1 MSTGEETRGK
11 EARKRRLEALEK
23 AVRRL
28 GWNTVQFHWTQAGK
42 LGLSAT
48 DSLAMSYLSETGPIP
63 AGRLAELAEVTTGA
77 VTGIVDRLENAGLVT
92 RQIDPEDRRRVLV
105 VPAASGN
112 GREAWRLF
120 DPLAKQFR
128 ALVRGYGED
137 EIEVILDFVSR
148 AADMLRAESGVLPTE
163 GSG

>member
-1 MSTGEETRGK
+1 MSTGEEIRGK
-11 EARKRRLEALEK
+11 DARKHRLEELET

-28 GWNTVQFHWTQAGK
+28 GWNTVLFHWTQAGK

-63 AGRLAELAEVTTGA
+63 AGRLAELTDVTTGA
-77 VTGIVDRLENAGLVT
+77 VTGVVDRLERAGLVS
-92 RQIDPEDRRRVLV
+92 RQIDPADRRRVLV
-105 VPAASGN
+105 VPAAGGD

-128 ALVRGYGED
+128 ALVRGYEEE

-148 AADMLRAESGVLPTE
+148 AADMLREESGATPTE
-163 GSG
+163 

>member
-1 MSTGEETRGK
+1 MSTGEATRGK
-11 EARKRRLEALEK
+11 DARKRRLEALET

-28 GWNTVQFHWTQAGK
+28 GWNTVLFHWTQAEK

-63 AGRLAELAEVTTGA
+63 AGRLAELTDVTTGA
-77 VTGIVDRLENAGLVT
+77 VTGVVDRLEKAGLVS

-105 VPAASGN
+105 VPAAGGN
-112 GREAWRLF
+112 GREGAWRLF

-128 ALVRGYGED
+128 ALVRGYGDE

-148 AADMLRAESGVLPTE
+148 AADMLREESGATPTE
-163 GSG
+163 